1 MELHPDTPSGNF
13 DYAFRLRYETLRALL
28 NRNGYA
34 LQILSDLEADLRH
47 LHFSDHRIKRPVER
61 LLGETLL
68 MAQELNLLSRNRY
81 TSLYGVI
88 DQLHGKIDALFR
100 EPPHLEHKAM
110 VIPLDGDN
118 AFDSGLVGGKS
129 AGAASL
135 RSLFPE
141 SVPSGFTVTTSA
153 YRLFLKENGLA
164 GRIRMMLKDL
174 DAAKD
179 RSRFSAITE
188 SVRNM
193 IRSAN
198 TPKAVRDAIIENA
211 GNIAGGAPSGWA
223 VRSSATSE
231 DSRFSF
237 AGQFESLLKVSDHEL
252 INAYKEVLAS
262 RFTDRAVIYRLNCG
276 FREVDTPMA
285 VLFMPMIDPAA
296 AGVLYTADPEDPDAD
311 RMVLVATPGLSA
323 AVVKGLETPDTF
335 YLSRQLH
342 PVLLKSMPVAR
353 PGIGKYLSEESM
365 SEIGA
370 LGLQVKSALGFEMD
384 MEWAVDKLG
393 KVWLLQGRR
402 LYHTTLEQIKDA
414 RARHSLPLI
423 EGGAT
428 IFPGRAEG
436 PVIFRAG
443 DDARPIP
450 KGSVLVVS
458 RPTPDLAPLLPQA
471 AAFLAEEGSPVG
483 HLATLV
489 REFSIPSIF
498 RLGDSAKRMKEG
510 GVVSVDAT
518 KRTIYEGSRWPGMKE
533 RVLSRLSSPQKASDE
548 KPLHDAVL
556 ALNLTD
562 PFSSGFKPGGCLS
575 IHDAIRFI
583 HEMSVRQMFQFG
595 DAHSHVWRSKT
606 RKLQTPLPIKI
617 KLLDLE
623 GPTGAGEASPEEL
636 ESIPFKAFW
645 KGFADPVLAWPERW
659 ERSFGDLPADFREQ
673 VFGGSKG
680 PRRSKDTNY
689 LILSRDYLNFNA
701 RFAYH
706 YAMVDAFVGPGDE
719 NNYVH
724 FRLHGGGGSEEKRR
738 RRARFIEWVLRETGF
753 GVDTR
758 GDLVTAWLRR
768 YPQKDSEAALETLG
782 RLMVCARQLD
792 FLMNS
797 ENAVKIFAQNF
808 LKGSYEPFS

>member
-1 MELHPDTPSGNF
+1 
-13 DYAFRLRYETLRALL
+13 
-28 NRNGYA
+28 
-34 LQILSDLEADLRH
+34 
-47 LHFSDHRIKRPVER
+47 V
-61 LLGETLL
+61 
-68 MAQELNLLSRNRY
+68 
-81 TSLYGVI
+81 
-88 DQLHGKIDALFR
+88 
-100 EPPHLEHKAM
+100 PP
-110 VIPLDGDN
+110 
-118 AFDSGLVGGKS
+118 
-129 AGAASL
+129 
-135 RSLFPE
+135 
-141 SVPSGFTVTTSA
+141 GFTVTTSA
-153 YRLFLKENGLA
+153 YRLFLKENNLND
-164 GRIRMMLKDL
+164 RIRMMLRDI

-179 RSRFSAITE
+179 RGRFSTITE
-188 SVRNM
+188 SIRNM
-193 IRSAN
+193 IHSAN

-211 GNIAGGAPSGWA
+211 RNIPGGAPSGWA

-237 AGQFESLLKVSDHEL
+237 AGQFESLLKVSDDEL
-252 INAYKEVLAS
+252 INAYQGVLAS

-285 VLFMPMIDPAA
+285 VLFMPMIDPVA
-296 AGVLYTADPEDPDAD
+296 AGVLYTSDPDDPDAD
-311 RMVLVATPGLSA
+311 RMVLAATPGLSA
-323 AVVKGLETPDTF
+323 SVVKGIEIADTF
-335 YLSRQLH
+335 YLSRQPK
-342 PVLLKSMPVAR
+342 PVLLKSMPVVR
-353 PGIGKYLSEESM
+353 PGAEKYFFEETM

-370 LGLQVKSALGFEMD
+370 LGFRMMSTLGFEMD
-384 MEWAVDKLG
+384 IEWAVDKLG

-402 LYHTTLEQIKDA
+402 LYHTTSEQIRDE

-443 DDARPIP
+443 DDAHPIP

-458 RPTPDLAPLLPQA
+458 QPTPDLAPLLPYA
-471 AAFLAEEGSPVG
+471 AALLAEEGSPVG

-498 RLGDSAKRMKEG
+498 RLGNSANRMKEG
-510 GVVSVDAT
+510 SVVSIDAT

-533 RVLSRLSSPQKASDE
+533 RVLSRLSSPAKASDA

-562 PFSSGFKPGGCLS
+562 PFSPAFKPGGCRS

-583 HEMSVRQMFQFG
+583 HEMSIRQMFQFG
-595 DAHSHVWRSKT
+595 DAHSRVWSSKT
-606 RKLQTPLPIKI
+606 RKLRTSLPMKI

-623 GPTGAGEASPEEL
+623 SPIIAGKKEASPEEL

-645 KGFADPVLAWPERW
+645 RGFADPDLAWPERW

-680 PRRSKDTNY
+680 PRRTKDTNY
-689 LILSRDYLNFNA
+689 LILARDYLNFNA

-738 RRARFIEWVLRETGF
+738 RRVRFIEWVLRETGF
-753 GVDTR
+753 GADTR